1 MRNSYI
7 VLQNQN
13 ALYMVDQHALAER
26 IAFEKFKVDLRE
38 NLKNTQKILTPL
50 SFSFPK
56 SID

>member
-1 MRNSYI
+1 
-7 VLQNQN
+7 
-13 ALYMVDQHALAER
+13 MVDQHALAER